1 MNSRASVNLHIEEL
15 MLHGFASGDRHHIRE
30 AVQQELARLFAEQPL
45 PTGLAKPAESG
56 AVDGGAFRVANG
68 AKPAVIGTQ
77 IAAAI
82 HGGLKL

>member
-1 MNSRASVNLHIEEL
+1 MNTRASINLHIEEL
-15 MLHGFASGDRHHIRE
+15 VLHGFASGDRYRIRE
-30 AVQQELARLFAEQPL
+30 AVQHELARLLTEQPL
-45 PTGLAKPAESG
+45 PSGLAEPAESG
-56 AVDGGAFRVANG
+56 MVNGGAFRLTNG

>member
-1 MNSRASVNLHIEEL
+1 MKPQPCINLHIEEL
-15 MLHGFASGDRHHIRE
+15 MLHGFASGDRHHISE
-30 AVQQELARLFAEQPL
+30 AVQQELARLLAEQPL
-45 PTGLAKPAESG
+45 PTGLAKPANSG
-56 AVDGGAFRVANG
+56 ALDGVSFRVANG